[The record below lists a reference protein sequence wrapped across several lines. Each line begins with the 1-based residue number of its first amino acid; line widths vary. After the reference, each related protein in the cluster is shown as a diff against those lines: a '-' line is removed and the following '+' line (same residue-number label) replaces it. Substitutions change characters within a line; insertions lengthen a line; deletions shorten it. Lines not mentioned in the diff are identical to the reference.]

1 LDGEKASIMN
11 GTRAFKQKLS
21 KIARLREAGDYDSAL
36 AAADELLKSWPGNQ
50 QLYILWASLVQLQD
64 RPTHSLDEAKRA
76 LQFAA
81 DVDDSADG
89 LIELGYFLDAVEDD
103 PKAASR
109 AFSKAA
115 STARRQLIDA
125 LLGQAR
131 ALLQLGKR
139 DEALRCVLEAL
150 YLAEVGTAA
159 RNGKSTDRTPDI
171 LLRDPTGRILG
182 FQLKGPFASKFE
194 DLVKDLLL
202 TRSA

>member
-1 LDGEKASIMN
+1 MN

-21 KIARLREAGDYDSAL
+21 EIARLREAGEYDSAL

-50 QLYILWASLVQLQD
+50 QLRIWASLVQLQE

-81 DVDDSADG
+81 DVDDSADS

-182 FQLKGPFASKFE
+182 FQLKGPFASKIE